1 MVANSWLDAQHAD
14 DQRQFQ
20 RLLVASFVVHA
31 LAFAIAAFAPT
42 PDPPPLPQV
51 LRVDLVAGLPAPR
64 AAAPAAAAKKA
75 PAPAPAPVPPKA
87 LPQPKQVV
95 LPKEAPKAVPPVKK
109 VKKTVTP
116 PPPRPKEVDYED
128 AMAQLRNEMGESVPD
143 PGVVE
148 DVSDA
153 DLLATTRGA
162 TSEAATGTG
171 GSTLDKDTARW
182 VLDTQRHVR
191 DRWITLPE
199 FLNRSLTTVVEVELT
214 ALGDVVGTPRIR
226 RPSGDP
232 YFDDNTVRAVMKSSP
247 LPAPPSSGTWTFSF
261 SEE

>member
-1 MVANSWLDAQHAD
+1 VVANEWLDAQHAD

-20 RLLVASFVVHA
+20 RLLVASFAVHA
-31 LAFAIAAFAPT
+31 MAFAIAAFAPS

-64 AAAPAAAAKKA
+64 AAAPAPAAKKA
-75 PAPAPAPVPPKA
+75 PAPAPAPAPPKA

-109 VKKTVTP
+109 KVA

-143 PGVVE
+143 PRVVE

-162 TSEAATGTG
+162 TSDAATGTG

-182 VLDTQRHVR
+182 VLETQRHVR
-191 DRWITLPE
+191 DRWITPPE

-214 ALGDVVGTPRIR
+214 ALGDVVGKPGVR
-226 RPSGDP
+226 RSSGDP
-232 YFDDNTVRAVMKSSP
+232 FFDDNAVRAVMKSSP
-247 LPAPPSSGTWTFSF
+247 LPAPPRSGKWTFSF